1 MRMRGSLNESLR
13 RLEFH
18 ESGRAGRQM
27 MGAVDETGF
36 HAVENRH
43 CVTGIYATVAGQMGI
58 DIYFG
63 EPI

>member
-1 MRMRGSLNESLR
+1 
-13 RLEFH
+13 
-18 ESGRAGRQM
+18 M

-43 CVTGIYATVAGQMGI
+43 CVTGIHATVAGQMGI